1 MPLGNVPALKP
12 EELRV
17 YPRYKA
23 SLSVELHSIDAATD
37 AGKRLPNIRFN
48 SVTKDISLGG
58 IQVDLTD
65 KAKGLE
71 PSWQNDWFHDRYFW
85 IHVKGIST
93 IPEGIFAKA
102 RAVRLVGEDQ
112 THPEAVGMEFQDL
125 VGSIIARLKIF
136 LEGLAPEKKQ

>member
-1 MPLGNVPALKP
+1 MPLGSVPALKP

-23 SLSVELHSIDAATD
+23 ALSVELHSIDVPTET
-37 AGKRLPNIRFN
+37 GRRHPSIRFD
-48 SVTKDISLGG
+48 SVTKDVSLGG

-71 PSWQNDWFHDRYFW
+71 PSWQNDWFLDRFFW

-93 IPEGIFAKA
+93 IPEGIFAKVK
-102 RAVRLVGEDQ
+102 AVRLVGEDQ
-112 THPEAVGMEFQDL
+112 THPGAVGLEFQDL

-136 LEGLAPEKKQ
+136 LEGLASEKKQ

>member
-1 MPLGNVPALKP
+1 MARGNMPALKP

-23 SLSVELHSIDAATD
+23 ALSVELQSISAPEDAA
-37 AGKRLPNIRFN
+37 KRLPSIRFN

-58 IQVDLTD
+58 ILVDLAD

-71 PSWQNDWFHDRYFW
+71 PAWQPDWFQDRFFW
-85 IHVKGIST
+85 VHVKGIAT

-102 RAVRLVGEDQ
+102 RCVCFVGEDQ
-112 THPEAVGMEFQDL
+112 THPKAVGMEFQDL

-136 LEGLAPEKKQ
+136 LEGLAPEKK